1 MKVVAVDGPG
11 GAGKSSVSRALA
23 SRLGW
28 LHLDTG
34 AFYRAAT
41 LAVLRAGVDPADAD
55 SVAKIV
61 DDLKLLQ
68 EAGAMFVDGED
79 VSGAIRSK
87 AVTAEV
93 SVVSAHP
100 EVRRILVRH
109 QRQWVA
115 RHPGPV
121 VVEGR
126 DIGSVVF
133 PDADL
138 KIWLIAS
145 SAERARRRAA
155 ETGQAKEVVAADL
168 ARRDAADSTRTASP
182 QKPAADA
189 ISVDTTNLALETVV
203 ERIAHMIEQPSEVP
217 PHPR

>member
-23 SRLGW
+23 ARLGW
-28 LHLDTG
+28 SHLDTG

-41 LAVLRAGVDPADAD
+41 LAVLRAGIDPEDASAVADL
-55 SVAKIV
+55 VAQ
-61 DDLKLLQ
+61 LKFRQ
-68 EAGAMFVDGED
+68 DRASMFLDGED
-79 VSGAIRSK
+79 VSEEIRTK
-87 AVTAEV
+87 EVTAAV
-93 SVVSAHP
+93 SIVSAHRD
-100 EVRRILVRH
+100 VRRTLVRH

-115 RHPGPV
+115 AHPGPV

-138 KIWLIAS
+138 KIWLMAS

-155 ETGQAKEVVAADL
+155 ETGEALSAVAADL
-168 ARRDAADSTRTASP
+168 ARRDEADSNREASP
-182 QKPAADA
+182 QKPAPDA
-189 ISVDTTNLALETVV
+189 IWVDTTNLAIDSVV
-203 ERIAHMIEQPSEVP
+203 ERILSMIEPPGEVL
-217 PHPR
+217 PHPG

>member
-23 SRLGW
+23 ARLGW
-28 LHLDTG
+28 SHLDTG

-41 LAVLRAGVDPADAD
+41 LAVLKAGIDPAEGGA
-55 SVAKIV
+55 VAEV
-61 DDLKLLQ
+61 VEPLKFRQ
-68 EAGAMFVDGED
+68 DRGSMFLDGED
-79 VSGAIRSK
+79 VSDEIRSRE
-87 AVTAEV
+87 VTAAV

-100 EVRRILVRH
+100 DVRRTLVRH

-115 RHPGPV
+115 AHPGPV

-145 SAERARRRAA
+145 AAERARRRAA
-155 ETGQAKEVVAADL
+155 ETGESVSAVAADL
-168 ARRDAADSTRTASP
+168 ARRDRADSKRKASP

-189 ISVDTTNLALETVV
+189 IWVDTTNLAIDSVV
-203 ERIAHMIEQPSEVP
+203 ERIVAMIEQPDEVFP
-217 PHPR
+217 DPR

>member
-1 MKVVAVDGPG
+1 MKVLAVDGPG
-11 GAGKSSVSRALA
+11 GAGKSTVSRALA

-41 LAVLRAGVDPADAD
+41 LAVQRAEVNPDDAAAVAELVDR
-55 SVAKIV
+55 
-61 DDLKLLQ
+61 LKLRQ
-68 EAGAMFVDGED
+68 EGGLMFLDGDD
-79 VSGAIRSK
+79 VSDEIRIK
-87 AVTAEV
+87 DVTATV
-93 SVVSAHP
+93 SRVSSHP

-115 RHPGPV
+115 GHPGPV

-138 KIWLIAS
+138 KIWLVAS

-155 ETGQAKEVVAADL
+155 ETGEPVSVVAADL
-168 ARRDAADSTRTASP
+168 ARRDAADSTRRASP

-189 ISVDTTNLALETVV
+189 IWVDTTNLAIDTVV
-203 ERIAHMIEQPSEVP
+203 ERIVAMIVSPSRVP
-217 PHPR
+217 PHLG

>member
-1 MKVVAVDGPG
+1 MKVLAVDGPG

-23 SRLGW
+23 ARLGW

-41 LAVLRAGVDPADAD
+41 LAVLRAAVDPDDAAAV
-55 SVAKIV
+55 SALV
-61 DDLKLLQ
+61 DGLKLRQ
-68 EAGAMFVDGED
+68 EGGSTFLDGED
-79 VSGAIRSK
+79 VSDEIRTK
-87 AVTAEV
+87 EVTASV
-93 SVVSAHP
+93 SLVSAHP

-115 RHPGPV
+115 GHPGAV

-133 PDADL
+133 PDAEL
-138 KIWLIAS
+138 KIWLVAS

-155 ETGQAKEVVAADL
+155 ETGEPVSEVAADL
-168 ARRDAADSTRTASP
+168 ARRDGADSTRQASP
-182 QKPAADA
+182 QKPAPDA
-189 ISVDTTNLALETVV
+189 IWVDTTNLAIDTVV
-203 ERIAHMIEQPSEVP
+203 ERIVSMIESPSGVP
-217 PHPR
+217 PHLG

>member
-1 MKVVAVDGPG
+1 MVAVDGPG

-23 SRLGW
+23 CRLGW

-41 LAVLRAGVDPADAD
+41 LAVLRAGLNPEDAEGVADLVD
-55 SVAKIV
+55 S
-61 DDLKLLQ
+61 LKLRQ
-68 EAGAMFVDGED
+68 EGGSMFLDGED
-79 VSGAIRSK
+79 VRDEIRTNE
-87 AVTAEV
+87 VTAAV
-93 SVVSAHP
+93 SMVSAHP
-100 EVRRILVRH
+100 DVRRVLVRH

-115 RHPGPV
+115 GHPGSV

-138 KIWLIAS
+138 KIWLVAS

-155 ETGQAKEVVAADL
+155 ETGKPISAVAADL
-168 ARRDAADSTRTASP
+168 SRRDEADSSRQASP
-182 QKPAADA
+182 QKPASDA
-189 ISVDTTNLALETVV
+189 VWVDTTNLAIDTVV
-203 ERIAHMIEQPSEVP
+203 ERIASMIEQSSEIP
-217 PHPR
+217 PHPG

>member
-1 MKVVAVDGPG
+1 MKVLAVDGPG
-11 GAGKSSVSRALA
+11 GAGKSTVSRALA

-41 LAVLRAGVDPADAD
+41 LAVRRAEVNPDDAAAVAELVDR
-55 SVAKIV
+55 
-61 DDLKLLQ
+61 LKLRQ
-68 EAGAMFVDGED
+68 EGGLMFLDGED
-79 VSGAIRSK
+79 VSDEIRIK
-87 AVTAEV
+87 DVTAAV
-93 SVVSAHP
+93 SRVSSHP

-115 RHPGPV
+115 GHPGPV

-138 KIWLIAS
+138 KIWLVAS

-155 ETGQAKEVVAADL
+155 ETGEPVSVVAADL
-168 ARRDAADSTRTASP
+168 ARRDAADSTRRASP

-189 ISVDTTNLALETVV
+189 IWVDTTNLAIDTVV
-203 ERIAHMIEQPSEVP
+203 ERIVAMIESPSGVP
-217 PHPR
+217 PHLG

>member
-1 MKVVAVDGPG
+1 MVAVDGPG

-23 SRLGW
+23 TRLGW
-28 LHLDTG
+28 SHLDTG

-41 LAVLRAGVDPADAD
+41 LAVLRAGIEPAEGSAVAD
-55 SVAKIV
+55 LVEP
-61 DDLKLLQ
+61 LKFRQ
-68 EAGAMFVDGED
+68 DRGSMFLDGED
-79 VSGAIRSK
+79 VSDEIRSRE
-87 AVTAEV
+87 VTAAV

-100 EVRRILVRH
+100 DVRRTLVRH

-115 RHPGPV
+115 AHPGPV

-145 SAERARRRAA
+145 AAERARRRAA
-155 ETGQAKEVVAADL
+155 ETGESVSAVAADL
-168 ARRDAADSTRTASP
+168 ARRDRADSNRKASP
-182 QKPAADA
+182 QKPAPDA
-189 ISVDTTNLALETVV
+189 IWVDTTNLAIDSVV
-203 ERIAHMIEQPSEVP
+203 ERIVAMIEQPDEVFP
-217 PHPR
+217 DPR

>member
-23 SRLGW
+23 TRLGW
-28 LHLDTG
+28 SHLDTG

-41 LAVLRAGVDPADAD
+41 LAVLRAGIEPAEGSAVAD
-55 SVAKIV
+55 LVEP
-61 DDLKLLQ
+61 LKFRQ
-68 EAGAMFVDGED
+68 DRGSMFLDGED
-79 VSGAIRSK
+79 VSDEIRSRE
-87 AVTAEV
+87 VTAAV

-100 EVRRILVRH
+100 DVRRTLVRH

-115 RHPGPV
+115 AHPGPV

-138 KIWLIAS
+138 KIWLMAS
-145 SAERARRRAA
+145 AAERARRRAA
-155 ETGQAKEVVAADL
+155 ETGESVPAVAADL
-168 ARRDAADSTRTASP
+168 ARRDRADSNRKASP
-182 QKPAADA
+182 QKPAPDA
-189 ISVDTTNLALETVV
+189 IWVDTTNLAIDSVV
-203 ERIAHMIEQPSEVP
+203 ERIVAMIEQPDEVFP
-217 PHPR
+217 DPR

>member
-1 MKVVAVDGPG
+1 
-11 GAGKSSVSRALA
+11 LA
-23 SRLGW
+23 ARLGW
-28 LHLDTG
+28 SHLDTG

-41 LAVLRAGVDPADAD
+41 LAVLRAGIDPADGGA
-55 SVAKIV
+55 VAEV
-61 DDLKLLQ
+61 VEPLKFRQ
-68 EAGAMFVDGED
+68 DRGSMFLDGED
-79 VSGAIRSK
+79 VSDEIRSRD
-87 AVTAEV
+87 VTAAV

-100 EVRRILVRH
+100 DVRRTLVRH

-115 RHPGPV
+115 AHPGPV

-145 SAERARRRAA
+145 AAERARRRAA
-155 ETGQAKEVVAADL
+155 ETGESVSAVAADL
-168 ARRDAADSTRTASP
+168 ARRDRADSNRKASP

-189 ISVDTTNLALETVV
+189 IWVDTTNLAIDSVV
-203 ERIAHMIEQPSEVP
+203 ERIVAMIEQPDEVFP
-217 PHPR
+217 DPR